1 MDENTIKK
9 LLAEVKNDLVAQMK
23 DTEKSIKE
31 SVKNEIKD
39 AEKTIRNDID
49 VIKND
54 VAANRSELEELKARV
69 NVIEEKTKSGDTV
82 VIDNDKKDADSEE
95 EIVKVMSAARSRIG
109 LKPITLDD
117 IDRVANKVK
126 MNGMAALREA
136 VKEFM
141 KDELKLDDEEIENL
155 GEFDVY
161 RKDSEENDKVYLK
174 FAREESS
181 NYISRKAA
189 LVRNENINIFP
200 YIPPQIFQR
209 FSDLSRLT
217 FIARQADKRLKKKIL
232 LGKRDLV
239 LKTKIKDSTD
249 WVVQDDLNVFG
260 DISDIDLNVMWPVA
274 DVKQITSPP
283 KGRNRKNVHKLSS
296 NSENDSP
303 DKKKTKTSQSPKD
316 KEDQEN
322 QKKVAEF
329 VQNLEKKSGNKKY
342 TQSKIKLTSV
352 KEGTK

>member
-1 MDENTIKK
+1 M
-9 LLAEVKNDLVAQMK
+9 LLTEVKNDLVSHMK
-23 DTEKSIKE
+23 DTDKSIKE
-31 SVKNEIKD
+31 SVKNEMKD

-49 VIKND
+49 AIKND

-69 NVIEEKTKSGDTV
+69 NVIEEKTKNGDTV
-82 VIDNDKKDADSEE
+82 VTDNDKKDEDSED
-95 EIVKVMSAARSRIG
+95 EIAKVMTATRCRIG

-141 KDELKLDDEEIENL
+141 KDELKLDNEEIENL
-155 GEFDVY
+155 GAFEVY

-174 FAREESS
+174 FSKEESS

-189 LVRNENINIFP
+189 LVRNKNINIFP
-200 YIPPQIFQR
+200 TIPPQVFQR
-209 FSDLSRLT
+209 FSNLSRLS
-217 FIARQADKRLKKKIL
+217 FNARQSDKRLKTKIL
-232 LGKRDLV
+232 LGKRDLI
-239 LKTKIKDSTD
+239 LKTKIKDLTD

-260 DISDIDLNVMWPVA
+260 EISGIDLKVMWPVA
-274 DVKQITSPP
+274 DVKQISSPP
-283 KGRNRKNVHKLSS
+283 KGRNKKNVHKLSS
-296 NSENDSP
+296 NSDDDSP
-303 DKKKTKTSQSPKD
+303 DKKKMKTSQSHKD

-342 TQSKIKLTSV
+342 TQCKIKLISV

>member
-1 MDENTIKK
+1 MDENSIKK

-23 DTEKSIKE
+23 ETEKSIKE
-31 SVKNEIKD
+31 SVKTDIKD
-39 AEKTIRNDID
+39 TERTIRNDID
-49 VIKND
+49 IIKND
-54 VAANRSELEELKARV
+54 VAANRSELEQLKARV
-69 NVIEEKTKSGDTV
+69 DVIEEKNKSSETV
-82 VIDNDKKDADSEE
+82 AIDNDKKDADSGD
-95 EIVKVMSAARSRIG
+95 EIVKVMSAARCRIG
-109 LKPITLDD
+109 IKPLTLDD
-117 IDRVANKVK
+117 IDRVANQAQL
-126 MNGMAALREA
+126 NGMAALREA

-141 KDELKLDDEEIENL
+141 KDELKLDDDEIDNL
-155 GEFDVY
+155 GEFEVY
-161 RKDSEENDKVYLK
+161 RKDTEENDKVYLK
-174 FAREESS
+174 FAGEESS

-189 LVRNENINIFP
+189 LVRNENINVFP

-217 FIARQADKRLKKKIL
+217 FIARQADKRLKTKIL

-260 DISDIDLNVMWPVA
+260 DISDIDLNVLWPVA
-274 DVKQITSPP
+274 EVKQITSPP

-303 DKKKTKTSQSPKD
+303 DKKKTKTSQSPKE

-322 QKKVAEF
+322 QKKVADF
-329 VQNLEKKSGNKKY
+329 VHNLEKKAGNKKY
-342 TQSKIKLTSV
+342 RQSKIKLTST
-352 KEGTK
+352 KEGNK